1 MRNTIN
7 SQIESSIF
15 SKVNW
20 GYFDGEVIS
29 TMAELM
35 SSPYHGVS

>member
-29 TMAELM
+29 TMELM